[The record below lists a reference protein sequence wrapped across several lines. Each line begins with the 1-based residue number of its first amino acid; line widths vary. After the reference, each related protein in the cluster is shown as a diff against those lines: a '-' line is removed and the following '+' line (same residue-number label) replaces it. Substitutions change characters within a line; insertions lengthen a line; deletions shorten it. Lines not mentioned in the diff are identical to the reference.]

1 MDIVIRNGNVLTMA
15 GPAGP
20 RSADAVQAEVLAGHT
35 VAVRDGRIAW
45 LGPDDAFDGDAA
57 RTIDASGRLV
67 TPGFV
72 DGHTHL
78 VYGGDRAFEMGMKLA
93 GKSYMEILAA
103 GGGIAYTREQTRA
116 LDVAG
121 LVAQAR
127 PRLRRMMRNGTTSL
141 EAKTGYAL
149 ETAGELRMLE
159 AGQALEDEGAR
170 MAHTFLGAHAVPA
183 EYKSDVDGYVDLIMD
198 DMLPAVAAQ
207 GIASYCDVFV
217 EAGVFTVEQGRR
229 IFEAAKGHGLKGRLH
244 ADEIVNTAGAELAAE
259 VGAVTA
265 DHLLRVSPAGIEAM
279 AEAGTIATL
288 LPTVP
293 MTLMQPQWAPA
304 REFLAA
310 GVPVALASDHNPNN
324 PITNMNTVT
333 QLACYLLGMTPE
345 EAWTGA
351 TWNAA
356 ASLGWENDVGSLE
369 VGKRA
374 DILIHDVADLAHW
387 AYEPARQ
394 TVTGVVCGGRV
405 LD

>member
-1 MDIVIRNGNVLTMA
+1 MSGA
-15 GPAGP
+15 AGP
-20 RSADAVQAEVLAGHT
+20 RAADAAVAEATPGQT
-35 VAVRDGRIAW
+35 IAVDAGRIAW
-45 LGPDDAFDGDAA
+45 MGSDDDWDGHADE
-57 RTIDASGRLV
+57 TIDAAGRLV

-72 DGHTHL
+72 DAHTHL

-116 LDVAG
+116 LDVDG

-127 PRLRRMMRNGTTSL
+127 PRLQRMMRNGTTAL

-159 AGQALEDEGAR
+159 AGRELESVGAW
-170 MAHTFLGAHAVPA
+170 MSHTFLGAHAVPA
-183 EYKSDVDGYVDLIMD
+183 EFKDDVAGYVDLVIDEMI
-198 DMLPAVAAQ
+198 PAVAKQ
-207 GIASYCDVFV
+207 GIAEYCDVFV
-217 EAGVFTVEQGRR
+217 EAGVFTAEHGRA
-229 IFEAAKGHGLKGRLH
+229 IFEAAKRSGLKVRLH
-244 ADEIVNTAGAELAAE
+244 ADEIVNTAGAQLAAE
-259 VGAVTA
+259 VGAITA
-265 DHLLRVSPAGIEAM
+265 DHLLRVSPAGIAAM

-293 MTLMQPQWAPA
+293 MTLMQPTWAPA
-304 REFLAA
+304 RDFLAA

-324 PITNMNTVT
+324 PITSMNTVT

-345 EAWTGA
+345 QAWTGA

-356 ASLGWENDVGSLE
+356 CSLGREADIGSLE

-374 DILIHDVADLAHW
+374 DLILHDVTDLAHW
-387 AYEPARQ
+387 AYEPARS
-394 TVTGVVCGGRV
+394 TVARV
-405 LD
+405 LSAGHWVG